1 MTRFD
6 ARTPQERRTL
16 FAEAITAH
24 RERASAF
31 STFEADSN
39 PNTDPESENEE
50 VPRPWV
56 QFSENMFNIDVTESE
71 LERVHTLVGEFPE
84 FRVDQLESPEDAEA
98 TNVRITARSDANRLA
113 AFADRVFT
121 EVYDCPDEYQ
131 VWATAV

>member
-6 ARTPQERRTL
+6 AKTPKERRTL

-31 STFEADSN
+31 MTLEADSRPDN
-39 PNTDPESENEE
+39 KDEG
-50 VPRPWV
+50 VPAPWV
-56 QFSENMFNIDVTESE
+56 QFAENMFNLDVTESE

-84 FRVDQLESPEDAEA
+84 FRVEQLESPEDTEA

-113 AFADRVFT
+113 AFADRIFID
-121 EVYDCPDEYQ
+121 VYNCPNEYQ
-131 VWATAV
+131 AWATAV